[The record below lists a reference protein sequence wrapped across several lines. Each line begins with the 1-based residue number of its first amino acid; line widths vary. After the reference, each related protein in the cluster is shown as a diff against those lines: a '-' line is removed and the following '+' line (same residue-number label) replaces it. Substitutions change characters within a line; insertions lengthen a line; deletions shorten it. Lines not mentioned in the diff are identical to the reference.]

1 MRWGRVKIPWIVFG
15 WNYSLVNYLPWMLPD
30 SAFTAT
36 PHCCWNIA
44 LLLKH
49 CTAVETLHCLQSA
62 IHFASSPCTVCTS
75 EQNIFLMQQRLAM
88 IPHPATSPHTACR
101 ITRPTRKPIQSKHS
115 HHPQSLWCV
124 HPASVDASLDA
135 SFLSTLCIL
144 QKSRSWYYRDWVD
157 SEVSLKLKSLI
168 ILESFYCMIDG
179 DLVDFGHHFTFAAIY
194 KVCRRHC

>member
-1 MRWGRVKIPWIVFG
+1 MNSVW
-15 WNYSLVNYLPWMLPD
+15 LEL
-30 SAFTAT
+30 FTGELFALNAAWFRI
-36 PHCCWNIA
+36 HCHPT

-101 ITRPTRKPIQSKHS
+101 ITRPTHRPIQSNHL
-115 HHPQSLWCV
+115 HHPRSLWCV

-144 QKSRSWYYRDWVD
+144 QKSRSWYYRHWMD
-157 SEVSLKLKSLI
+157 SEFHWKRHLR
-168 ILESFYCMIDG
+168 SFW
-179 DLVDFGHHFTFAAIY
+179 
-194 KVCRRHC
+194 KVFSEWSTATK